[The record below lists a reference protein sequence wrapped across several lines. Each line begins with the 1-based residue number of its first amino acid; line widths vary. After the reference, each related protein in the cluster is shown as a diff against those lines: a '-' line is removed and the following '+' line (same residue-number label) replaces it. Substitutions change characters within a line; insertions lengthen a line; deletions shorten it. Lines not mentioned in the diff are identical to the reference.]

1 MADVFELHE
10 LAIRSLGV
18 STTDASACFYFK
30 REEPLKSSSKKE
42 KEKKKTYTIFL
53 SWHFFVPLG
62 FKVWDE
68 YLWLCTVRNW
78 LANIC
83 WCFEAD
89 LTLTGKANMVLVF
102 QEWGTFCKLNLH
114 TKVPILQVVLLFR
127 MQLWPVAHF
136 FSLTFG

>member
-42 KEKKKTYTIFL
+42 KKNIYDFSLVTF
-53 SWHFFVPLG
+53 FFVPLG

-102 QEWGTFCKLNLH
+102 QEWGTY
-114 TKVPILQVVLLFR
+114 ILQCKICINYLLTYFYKIRRFFFKYVLCPF
-127 MQLWPVAHF
+127 QNI
-136 FSLTFG
+136 